1 MVSRRIAVGAA
12 ADSFHVIIYVALP
25 AEDFYGFIKEVNI
38 VSALCVF
45 MTLSLM
51 VRFVFEASKLRS
63 LKDTKAWTKV
73 AGPVGAV
80 LAISAVQ
87 LMLW

>member
-38 VSALCVF
+38 LTALCVF
-45 MTLSLM
+45 ITLSLM
-51 VRFVFEASKLRS
+51 VRFVFEN
-63 LKDTKAWTKV
+63 KDAKAWTSIKW
-73 AGPVGAV
+73 PGAV